1 MWSISEG
8 LNMDE
13 SNLDRQ
19 SSLKLETPATM
30 KQSTPTVQPVSL
42 TRTYSL
48 DTGLDIAED
57 SFIKR
62 WLAKD
67 KVFDGKFS
75 TSGASTPLSPCTPLL
90 TSLRKDSLGT
100 GKDTKQEYLE
110 HKALRLNVERILENQ
125 EDDLSPRLLRT
136 EVIQKFCGT
145 PLMSRYEADFI
156 ECEQLGSGCF
166 GSVYKCRNR
175 YDGLMYAVK
184 HIRTSVSCHATR
196 QSGLRE
202 ATALAAS
209 TVADDNAYVIR
220 YHSVW
225 IESDCLYIS
234 MELCDCSLSKYIEQV
249 KVTEALI
256 GKVLHDICKGLS
268 MLHHRG
274 VVHLDIK
281 AENIL
286 HSYSKK
292 FKLADL
298 GLAQITTN
306 LNLDCEINEGDSRY
320 LAPEML
326 QIVGDFHGEIPDL
339 TKADVFS
346 LGATILELML
356 GKTLP
361 CNGPDWHNIRKGE
374 FEVKGYSPELVE
386 VVRLMLSLNPA
397 NRPSA
402 KELLETYLLS
412 SSKQELRRLQ
422 SYTKW
427 LEHQVNEPLSN

>member
-1 MWSISEG
+1 MAALRTGI
-8 LNMDE
+8 NT
-13 SNLDRQ
+13 
-19 SSLKLETPATM
+19 KL
-30 KQSTPTVQPVSL
+30 
-42 TRTYSL
+42 
-48 DTGLDIAED
+48 
-57 SFIKR
+57 
-62 WLAKD
+62 
-67 KVFDGKFS
+67 
-75 TSGASTPLSPCTPLL
+75 
-90 TSLRKDSLGT
+90 
-100 GKDTKQEYLE
+100 EYLE
-110 HKALRLNVERILENQ
+110 QKSFRLNVERILENL

-136 EVIQKFCGT
+136 EVIQKFCDA
-145 PLMSRYEADFI
+145 PLTSRYEADFI
-156 ECEQLGSGCF
+156 ECEQLGSGSF

-184 HIRTSVSCHATR
+184 HISTTVSCHATR

-234 MELCDCSLSKYIEQV
+234 MELCECSLSKYIEQV
-249 KVTEALI
+249 KVTETLI
-256 GKVLHDICKGLS
+256 AKVLHDICKGLS
-268 MLHHRG
+268 KLHLKG
-274 VVHLDIK
+274 IVHLDIK

-286 HSYSKK
+286 YSYSKK
-292 FKLADL
+292 FKLGDL

-306 LNLDCEINEGDSRY
+306 LNVDCEINEGDSRY

-326 QIVGDFHGEIPDL
+326 QNVGDFPGEIPDL

-356 GKTLP
+356 GSTLP
-361 CNGPDWHNIRKGE
+361 CNGPDWHSIRNGE
-374 FEVKGYSPELVE
+374 FEVQGYSPELVE
-386 VVRLMLSLNPA
+386 VVRRMLSLDPA

-412 SSKQELRRLQ
+412 PSKQELRRLR

-427 LEHQVNEPLSN
+427 LERQVNEVYTS